1 MNYPQGAV
9 YTKQWVVDLM
19 LDLSGYSSSKD
30 LLGIRVLEPSCG
42 SGAFLIPI
50 VRRLCSSI
58 KGRGIAANLLAD
70 CIRAVDINENSICV
84 CRKKVA
90 KVLSSEGFSQE
101 DSEKLAATWILGTD
115 FLSGS
120 FPGFDLVIGNP
131 PYISSDDL
139 SEIERKQYRSN
150 LSTVTMGTD
159 LFVGFIEKGL
169 RCLSPN
175 GRLCFICADRWMQN
189 AYGKKLRQFITCNY
203 SMEVICRMHGVSAFE
218 HEVSAYPAI
227 TMISSDYVEK
237 CKYIVCAED
246 FDSDDASSLR
256 LHISD
261 TDYSDRNY
269 ILTNV
274 HVQGESSW
282 TLSDPGNLSIIE
294 YMRTHYPS
302 IEDTGVRIGIG
313 IATGRDRVFITSYD
327 NLVERGRMTPLI
339 LKEDIRNGE
348 LPEEPLHWLINPW
361 QENG

>member
-1 MNYPQGAV
+1 
-9 YTKQWVVDLM
+9 
-19 LDLSGYSSSKD
+19 
-30 LLGIRVLEPSCG
+30 
-42 SGAFLIPI
+42 
-50 VRRLCSSI
+50 
-58 KGRGIAANLLAD
+58 
-70 CIRAVDINENSICV
+70 
-84 CRKKVA
+84 
-90 KVLSSEGFSQE
+90 
-101 DSEKLAATWILGTD
+101 
-115 FLSGS
+115 
-120 FPGFDLVIGNP
+120 
-131 PYISSDDL
+131 
-139 SEIERKQYRSN
+139 
-150 LSTVTMGTD
+150 
-159 LFVGFIEKGL
+159 
-169 RCLSPN
+169 
-175 GRLCFICADRWMQN
+175 
-189 AYGKKLRQFITCNY
+189 
-203 SMEVICRMHGVSAFE
+203 MHGVSAFE